1 MQGVFS
7 GVVGAL
13 FAALVLLSAQAPG
26 VAAPGTSAKTA
37 DGHRVDRVDRVP
49 RGVFSPDDRG
59 FVPSWYAKEAAGVGA
74 LLSRVERS
82 KCSAFCVGDRLIA
95 SAAHC
100 LLRNLAKRQAAGTLP
115 AETGPAE
122 TGPTETGP
130 ADTVL
135 TDMARSFTFVLQNPV
150 ATAKI
155 KIGAIG
161 TTVLAGRAPINT
173 VDDWLLA
180 ELSAPV
186 CRGRVLNIGGDSGRP
201 LALIGH
207 QQDRRNGLSFAA
219 NCDGSLHRL
228 GTKAASITG
237 QFLQPQDLVFH
248 DCDAAGHASGAP
260 LFAVGAGQSLTVVGI
275 HSGSFQRVFR
285 DRRTGRAFQA
295 AINVASG
302 LRAWRPALDA
312 LLTAAR

>member
-1 MQGVFS
+1 MQSAFS
-7 GVVGAL
+7 DVVGAL

-26 VAAPGTSAKTA
+26 VAAQGTSAKTA
-37 DGHRVDRVDRVP
+37 DGHRADRVDRVP
-49 RGVFSPDDRG
+49 RGVFYPEDRG

-115 AETGPAE
+115 AEKGPAE
-122 TGPTETGP
+122 MGP

-135 TDMARSFTFVLQNPV
+135 ADIARSFTFVLQNPV

-186 CRGRVLNIGGDSGRP
+186 CRGRVLNIGGDPGRP

-237 QFLQPQDLVFH
+237 QFLTPQDLVFH

-285 DRRTGRAFQA
+285 DRRTGRAFHA

-312 LLTAAR
+312 LLTADR